1 MEYMVLMSKLIFQ
14 SRFILP
20 AALFLAVLAV
30 LAFSAATTAL
40 IARQGLLLPALTA

>member
-20 AALFLAVLAV
+20 AALFLAVLA
-30 LAFSAATTAL
+30 FSAAATAL